1 MKEIFEKYNNL
12 TEDELS
18 VKSNKNFYV
27 KNDAMSTVMK
37 RCKGKKK
44 KRKKKRKRK
53 NAKEKQMDLEKI

>member
-44 KRKKKRKRK
+44 KKKEKKKKKKCKRK
-53 NAKEKQMDLEKI
+53 TD